1 VYTLPSFVGL
11 AVIFFVS
18 QKKEKRSIKDKTD
31 IKKRME
37 NIKPTPTPTT
47 DKTKITQKEKNTRH
61 LTPNTH

>member
-37 NIKPTPTPTT
+37 NI
-47 DKTKITQKEKNTRH
+47 NVTRH
-61 LTPNTH
+61 RQPTKQKLHRKKKIPDT